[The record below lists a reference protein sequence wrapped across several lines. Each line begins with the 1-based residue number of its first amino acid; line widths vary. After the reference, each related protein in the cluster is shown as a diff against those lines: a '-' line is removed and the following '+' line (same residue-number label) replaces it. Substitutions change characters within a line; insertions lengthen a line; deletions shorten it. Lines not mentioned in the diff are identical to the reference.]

1 MSLFMVKS
9 IIATAILT
17 AGLVSLISML
27 SLMGKTERKSSPEF
41 LRKLH
46 KTSGI
51 VFALLLLVNSY
62 LGMRYWVITG
72 DSLSTRAVFHG
83 VLALGLLI
91 TFILKIAIIRF
102 FKQFLKFAPV
112 MGLIVFALCFVVFSA
127 SAAYFLLR
135 TAFTPQEPTQ
145 TSTPPLPYSPGVI
158 ENGMALFNSQCASCH
173 YADREESRNAPGL
186 KNILKRDELPAS
198 KRPATVENILLQ
210 LKRPFRIMPAFPSL
224 SEQESA
230 DLLAYLKSL

>member
-9 IIATAILT
+9 IIAVAILT
-17 AGLVSLISML
+17 AGLISLISML
-27 SLMGKTERKSSPEF
+27 SLMGRTKRKASPEF

-51 VFALLLLVNSY
+51 VLALLLLINSY
-62 LGMRYWVITG
+62 LGMRYWVMTG

-83 VLALGLLI
+83 VLALALLVL
-91 TFILKIAIIRF
+91 FLLKISIIRF

-112 MGLIVFALCFVVFSA
+112 MGLIVFALCFVVFST

-135 TAFTPQEPTQ
+135 TAFSPQEAAQ
-145 TSTPPLPYSPGVI
+145 TSTSRLPSSPGII

-173 YADREESRNAPGL
+173 FSDREESRNGPGL
-186 KNILKRDELPAS
+186 KNLLKRDGLPAS
-198 KRPATVENILLQ
+198 MRLATVENILLQ
-210 LKRPFRIMPAFPSL
+210 LKKPFRVMPAFPSL
-224 SEQESA
+224 SEQETA
-230 DLLAYLKSL
+230 DLLAYLKTL